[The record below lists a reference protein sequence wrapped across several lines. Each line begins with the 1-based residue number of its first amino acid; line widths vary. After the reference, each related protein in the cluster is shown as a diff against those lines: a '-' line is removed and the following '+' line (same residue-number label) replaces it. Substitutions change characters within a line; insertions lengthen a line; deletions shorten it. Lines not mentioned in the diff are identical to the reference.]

1 MDIQDAVAVRVLWQ
15 IHLGEVH
22 GAGGAANVDH
32 LDDGGGHLLVGG
44 TRTFTNRDAKK
55 RQKRQRQ
62 SLSLSHRFSGRACSG
77 EIFSSRNQDNPWDH
91 AVKASVA
98 KEAT

>member
-55 RQKRQRQ
+55 TTKKAE
-62 SLSLSHRFSGRACSG
+62 SEPLSQ
-77 EIFSSRNQDNPWDH
+77 IFWSCLFRGNFLLAEPG
-91 AVKASVA
+91 
-98 KEAT
+98 